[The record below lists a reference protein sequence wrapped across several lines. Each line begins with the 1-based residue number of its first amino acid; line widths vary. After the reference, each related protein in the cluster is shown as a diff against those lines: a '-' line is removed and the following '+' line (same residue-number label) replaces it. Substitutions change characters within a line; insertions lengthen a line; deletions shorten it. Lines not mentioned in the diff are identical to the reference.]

1 MRALINEI
9 NPDESVPNMR
19 SEQPTCQLHALAKR
33 AQRSFSNYA
42 KQSSTGTAL
51 LQKKRNGKYRLL
63 SASRASGR
71 VDGRFGSCLRERTR
85 GGSIWL
91 RARVKPPNCS
101 DRQRRERVRVHL
113 VIAAR
118 ECRSNGTVPSFLY
131 PSGTCAPIEEV
142 VEVHGPTHLCPSS
155 TRPSHK
161 LGTRS
166 GHDGVGGLHP
176 HGG

>member
-1 MRALINEI
+1 VPAACLSQTSSALVLKLCEHY
-9 NPDESVPNMR
+9 PYSP
-19 SEQPTCQLHALAKR
+19 
-33 AQRSFSNYA
+33 YY
-42 KQSSTGTAL
+42 TAFGNSRTLLSCWEFRGKSL

-161 LGTRS
+161 LGTRDD
-166 GHDGVGGLHP
+166 DGVGGLHP